1 MSQNLLVGQAVKLE
15 IAGAHPPQVVM
26 GVLVRLP
33 PPEVVMS
40 LGQGVTAPRGLVPGA
55 AVAVT
60 FTTDQV
66 FAKASTKVTRVLGE
80 RVASVALEPF
90 AQVDT
95 SMRRRFFRVP
105 ASLLTLLVV
114 SSARGAEVGK
124 KDARALTQDVS
135 AGGMRVETVLALA
148 VGDRVQVTVET
159 PRGLRK
165 TFPATMVCEAEVVH
179 ATLVVRKGGQLY
191 SAGLQFVLAA
201 DSEQERW
208 LRLTFDLQRGA
219 QLWKK

>member
-1 MSQNLLVGQAVKLE
+1 VSQNLLVGQAVKLE
-15 IAGAHPPQVVM
+15 IAGATPPQAVM
-26 GVLVRLP
+26 GVLVRVP
-33 PPEVVMS
+33 PPEVVVS
-40 LGQGVTAPRGLVPGA
+40 LGQGVPAPRGLVPGA
-55 AVAVT
+55 NVVVS
-60 FTTDQV
+60 FTTDEV
-66 FAKASTKVTRVLGE
+66 FAKATTKVTRVLPD
-80 RVASVALEPF
+80 RLASVALEPF
-90 AQVDT
+90 AKVDT
-95 SMRRRFFRVP
+95 STRRRFFRVP

-114 SSARGAEVGK
+114 SSARGSEVGK

-148 VGDRVQVTVET
+148 IGDRVQVSVET

-179 ATLVVRKGGQLY
+179 ATLVMRKVGQLY
-191 SAGLQFVLAA
+191 SAGLQFVLGA

-208 LRLTFDLQRGA
+208 LRLTFDLQRGG